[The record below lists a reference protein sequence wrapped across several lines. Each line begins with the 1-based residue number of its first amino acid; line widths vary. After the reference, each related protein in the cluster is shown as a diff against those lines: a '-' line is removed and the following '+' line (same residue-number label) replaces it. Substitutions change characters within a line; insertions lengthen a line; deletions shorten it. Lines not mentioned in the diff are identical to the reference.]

1 VFAVIV
7 FVNIHT
13 QIILLTQSV
22 CRYVYDMLLYQI
34 STTCLVISEGSFLES
49 KWTGEVKGNTRP
61 V

>member
-22 CRYVYDMLLYQI
+22 CRYVYDMPAYQI
-34 STTCLVISEGSFLES
+34 STPSLAISEGSFLES
-49 KWTGEVKGNTRP
+49 KGTGEVEGNTRP